1 MLVELSAGNQVV
13 SQYFATHIYPFF
25 EQLIGA
31 VRVLKDGFVNER
43 IVLFLGAP
51 ECDLLLKSD
60 VGSSSASIRVDLW
73 PDSKR
78 STIARPKTLLSFQ
91 ATRPEIAMPFVVAL
105 QRLRTE
111 VSDADFLEGYGE
123 PFPVSQYAALTK
135 AWM

>member
-31 VRVLKDGFVNER
+31 VR
-43 IVLFLGAP
+43 
-51 ECDLLLKSD
+51 LLLKSD

-73 PDSKR
+73 PDCKR